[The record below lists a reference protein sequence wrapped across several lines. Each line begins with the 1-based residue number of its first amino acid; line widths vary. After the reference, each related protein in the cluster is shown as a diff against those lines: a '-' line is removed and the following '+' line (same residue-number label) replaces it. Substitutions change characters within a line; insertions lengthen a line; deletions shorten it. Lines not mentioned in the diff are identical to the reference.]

1 MAADN
6 PYTIESAANEPI
18 REAYI
23 SPTADFLLLSFLV
36 SIVAVAGV
44 AVMIP

>member
-1 MAADN
+1 MATDK
-6 PYTIESAANEPI
+6 PYTIKSAADEPT

-23 SPTADFLLLSFLV
+23 SPTADFLLVSLLV
-36 SIVAVAGV
+36 SIVAFAGV